1 MRRLS
6 RRTIFVIAS
15 VTALVYAVA
24 LVLTLT
30 NLDIPRFDFLS
41 GILLIVAAAGQ
52 LAALW
57 AFGLQFRH
65 GVVETGGHLQAR
77 SAVKAALV
85 GAGVARLIPAGGAV
99 TPVAM
104 SWMVR
109 KEARASGGAAVRATV
124 LNYAGLLLGTGF
136 ALLWVINRGLYES
149 LEAGTWVLGIIA
161 ISIGL
166 VLLFGTRLI
175 GLLATRLPPRFRDR
189 LGPPMVSHIP
199 DGRSQFLL
207 WARLALEAFALFLVM
222 QAFGLHLT
230 PMQTAAAFGVGQLAG
245 GLPGTPGGVGFAEAG
260 LVGALAAFGFEAEI
274 SLAPILIYRIVS
286 YWIPLIAG
294 LVAGGTS
301 FLNETTQPE
310 LAGRPGPGGPA
321 KT

>member
-30 NLDIPRFDFLS
+30 NLDIPPFDFLS

>member
-1 MRRLS
+1 MRRLG
-6 RRTIFVIAS
+6 RRTIIVIAA
-15 VTALVYAVA
+15 VTAVIYAIA
-24 LVLTLT
+24 LVLTLR
-30 NLDIPRFDFLS
+30 NLDIPPFGFLS
-41 GILLIVAAAGQ
+41 GALLLVAAAGQ

-65 GVVETGGHLQAR
+65 GVLETGGHLQPT
-77 SAVKAALV
+77 SAVRAALV

-104 SWMVR
+104 AWMVR

-136 ALLWVINRGLYES
+136 ALLWVINRGLFES
-149 LEAGTWVLGIIA
+149 LETGTWILGIIA
-161 ISIGL
+161 ILIGL

-175 GLLATRLPPRFRDR
+175 GLLAKRLPAKLRDR
-189 LGPPMVSHIP
+189 LGPPMESHIP
-199 DGRSQFLL
+199 DGRSQLLL
-207 WARLALEAFALFLVM
+207 WTRLALEALALFLVL

-260 LVGALAAFGFEAEI
+260 LVGALAAFGFEAQI

-294 LVAGGTS
+294 LVAGGSS
-301 FLNETTQPE
+301 FLKETT
-310 LAGRPGPGGPA
+310 
-321 KT
+321 